1 MLVNQEVFKR
11 YEKKYMLDT
20 EQYKALNKAIVD
32 RFVPNRYARATISNI
47 YFDTEDYRLIRQS
60 LEKPVYKEK
69 LRLRSYS
76 VPEPDSEVFIELKK
90 KYRGIVYK
98 RRIDMSYNDAYG
110 YLYRGEESDIDSQIK
125 SELDYFI
132 DFYGG
137 LKPAMYIGYDRTAI
151 DSKED
156 SGLRIT
162 FDSNIIWRNEMTDL
176 SSGRFGERLIDRNH
190 ILMEIK
196 IPHALPCYLC
206 RILDRLEIR
215 QCSFSK
221 YGMAYTKLINKNRKE
236 VFCCA

>member
-1 MLVNQEVFKR
+1 MLINQEVFER

-20 EQYKALNKAIVD
+20 EQYKELKKAIGD
-32 RFVPNRYARATISNI
+32 RFVPDRYAKTSINNI

-76 VPEPDSEVFIELKK
+76 LPEPDSEVFIELKK

-98 RRIDMSYNDAYG
+98 RRIDLSYAEAYD
-110 YLYRGEESDIDSQIK
+110 YLYKGKEISIDSQIK
-125 SELDYFI
+125 NELDYFME
-132 DFYGG
+132 FYGR
-137 LKPAMYIGYDRTAI
+137 LYPAMYIGYDRTAI
-151 DSKED
+151 DSRED

-162 FDSNIIWRNEMTDL
+162 FDSNITWRSDMTSL
-176 SSGRFGERLIDRNH
+176 SDGRFGERLMDDGT

-196 IPHALPCYLC
+196 IPHALPYYLC
-206 RILDRLEIR
+206 RALDELEIR

-221 YGMAYTKLINKNRKE
+221 YGMAYTELMNRKGKE